1 MGKFRYDRRSKKYI
15 ARTGTMRDGG
25 KLGKCQSTELLLE
38 TGYLGKRVLSGV
50 GDREWKKGGL

>member
-1 MGKFRYDRRSKKYI
+1 
-15 ARTGTMRDGG
+15 MRDGG